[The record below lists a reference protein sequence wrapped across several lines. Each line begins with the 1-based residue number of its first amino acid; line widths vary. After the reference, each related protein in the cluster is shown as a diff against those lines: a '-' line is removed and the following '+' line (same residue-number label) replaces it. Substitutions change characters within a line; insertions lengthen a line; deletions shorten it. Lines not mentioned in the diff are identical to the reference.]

1 MQPTKRP
8 SAQRKSAQVI
18 RAMMGTDNITCP
30 SKAPVAGCA
39 VGVPASVGT
48 RGFGPQLAAARCE
61 LRSGIQIA
69 WVARQRRRHGGMR
82 VIDCPGERR
91 VRENRMH
98 GVGGGGRKRTDD
110 AQPHADRW
118 VAYRQRASRLPHNTW
133 RIGALMGSVGCAYEA
148 GRSGRVCTTRR
159 SPMPSRG
166 RPVNAVGVR

>member
-1 MQPTKRP
+1 
-8 SAQRKSAQVI
+8 
-18 RAMMGTDNITCP
+18 MGMDNITCP

-39 VGVPASVGT
+39 VGVPASVRT

-69 WVARQRRRHGGMR
+69 WVARQRRWHGGMW

-110 AQPHADRW
+110 AQPRVDRW
-118 VAYRQRASRLPHNTW
+118 VAYRQRASRLPHPGEIST
-133 RIGALMGSVGCAYEA
+133 GVPGC
-148 GRSGRVCTTRR
+148 
-159 SPMPSRG
+159 PS
-166 RPVNAVGVR
+166 GVRAPLVGWCGTVASARASLAVEKSAEAIVPAGSLVAGKG